1 VIPIVEIKEAARA
14 FGVPPSTIERDYAQN
29 WLLAHLST
37 LPMALKGGT
46 GIRKVFIE
54 NYRFSDD
61 LDFTLLEPYEKEILQ
76 EAVEDAVSRARE
88 ESGIGFEDDIGI
100 IETATG
106 FRAIALFR
114 IIPMNASIPTKLIID
129 LTTMSNESVL
139 LPVEK
144 RQIYHP
150 YSDKLT
156 AGVTSYC
163 LEEIMAEKIR
173 SLFQRLRPRDIYDIW
188 HLAGRVNPDAVTGIL
203 HRKCG
208 CKEVVPDGSVLAGK
222 RERFSAS
229 WNASLRHQMKAVP
242 NFEEA
247 FERALDCVEL
257 YTQRSS
263 EVPQD
268 RGDDRSD

>member
-61 LDFTLLEPYEKEILQ
+61 LDFTLLEPYEKEALQ
-76 EAVEDAVSRARE
+76 EEVKGAVSRARE
-88 ESGIGFEDDIGI
+88 ESGIGFEEDIGI

-106 FRAIALFR
+106 FRATALFR

-188 HLAGRVNPDAVTGIL
+188 HLAGRVNPDAVTCIL

-222 RERFSAS
+222 REQFSAS
-229 WNASLRHQMKAVP
+229 WNASLRHQMKVIP

-247 FERALDCVEL
+247 FERALYCVEM
-257 YTQRSS
+257 YTQRSG

-268 RGDDRSD
+268 RCGDRSD

>member
-1 VIPIVEIKEAARA
+1 MIPVREVKEAARA
-14 FGVPPSTIERDYAQN
+14 SGVPPSTIERDYAQN
-29 WLLAHLST
+29 WLLAHLSV

-61 LDFTLLEPYEKEILQ
+61 LDFTLLEPYEKEALQ
-76 EAVEDAVSRARE
+76 EAVKDAVSRARE
-88 ESGIGFEDDIGI
+88 ESGIRFEEDIDI

-106 FRAIALFR
+106 FRATALFR
-114 IIPMNASIPTKLIID
+114 IIPMNASTPTKIIID
-129 LTTMSNESVL
+129 LTTMSNESIL

-144 RQIYHP
+144 RRIYHP

-156 AGVTSYC
+156 AGITCYC

-173 SLFQRLRPRDIYDIW
+173 SLFQRVRPRDIYDIR
-188 HLAGRVNPDAVTGIL
+188 HLADRVNPDAVRSIL
-203 HRKCG
+203 RRKCE
-208 CKEVVPDGSVLAGK
+208 CKEVIPSSSVLAGR

-229 WNASLRHQMKAVP
+229 WNASLRHQMKVVP

-247 FERALDCVEL
+247 FEWALDCVEL
-257 YTQRSS
+257 YTQRSG
-263 EVPQD
+263 EVPQA

>member
-1 VIPIVEIKEAARA
+1 MIPIVEIKEAARA

-29 WLLAHLST
+29 WLLAHLSA

-61 LDFTLLEPYEKEILQ
+61 LDFTLLEPYEKETLR
-76 EAVEDAVSRARE
+76 EMVKDAVSRARE
-88 ESGIGFEDDIGI
+88 ESGIRFEEDIDI
-100 IETATG
+100 IETTTG
-106 FRAIALFR
+106 FRATALFR
-114 IIPMNASIPTKLIID
+114 IIPMNASTPTRIIID

-144 RQIYHP
+144 RRIYHP

-156 AGVTSYC
+156 AGVTCYC

-173 SLFQRLRPRDIYDIW
+173 SLFQRIRPRDIYDIR
-188 HLAGRVNPDAVTGIL
+188 HLADRVNPDAVRSIL
-203 HRKCG
+203 HLKCE
-208 CKEVVPDGSVLAGK
+208 CKEVVPDNSVLAG
-222 RERFSAS
+222 RRNRFSAS

-247 FERALDCVEL
+247 FEWALDCVEL
-257 YTQRSS
+257 YTQRPG
-263 EVPQD
+263 EVPQGRCD
-268 RGDDRSD
+268 

>member
-1 VIPIVEIKEAARA
+1 MIPIVEIKEAARA

-222 RERFSAS
+222 REQFSAS
-229 WNASLRHQMKAVP
+229 WNASLRHQMKVIP

-247 FERALDCVEL
+247 FERALYCVEM
-257 YTQRSS
+257 YTQRSG

-268 RGDDRSD
+268 RCGDRSD

>member
-1 VIPIVEIKEAARA
+1 MIPIVEIKEAARA

-29 WLLAHLST
+29 WLLVHLST

-61 LDFTLLEPYEKEILQ
+61 LDFTLLKPYEKEILQ

-88 ESGIGFEDDIGI
+88 ESGIGFEEDIGI

-106 FRAIALFR
+106 FRATALFR
-114 IIPMNASIPTKLIID
+114 IIPMNASTPTKIIID
-129 LTTMSNESVL
+129 LTTVSNESVL

-156 AGVTSYC
+156 AGATSYC

-173 SLFQRLRPRDIYDIW
+173 SLFQRVRPRDIYDIW
-188 HLAGRVNPDAVTGIL
+188 HLAGRVNRDAVTGIL

-242 NFEEA
+242 SFEEA

-257 YTQRSS
+257 YTQRFG
-263 EVPQD
+263 EAPQD
-268 RGDDRSD
+268 RCDDRSD